1 MAVSMVNRAGSVR
14 DVISVNSAGLAALQ
28 CALQEDQL
36 TQAVEEALQLIEN
49 MRGRL
54 ILTGVGKSGL
64 IGRKLA
70 ATFAST
76 GTPAYFVHPAEA
88 SHGDLGMIQNDD
100 VVLMLSWSGETREL
114 YDILMYTRRF
124 GVPTIALTSGK
135 ESTLGQKTDVA
146 LILPKAKEACPH
158 NLAPTTS
165 TLLQLALGDALA
177 ITLLKMRGFSEASFR
192 DFHPG
197 GKLGAALTP
206 VSDIMV
212 KDAGLPLVPQD
223 ATVMQV
229 VGEIS
234 AKAHGIVGVCS
245 SEGMLLGV
253 ITDGDI
259 RRYLEENATGSMQQ
273 AMVKTTAR
281 QIMTPGSVS
290 LKPAQL
296 CARALNLLQQNKISA
311 AFVVDEGR
319 PVGVVSLVQL
329 LQLGV
334 A

>member
-1 MAVSMVNRAGSVR
+1 MVDRAGSVR
-14 DVISVNSAGLAALQ
+14 DVISVNSDGLAALQ
-28 CALQEDQL
+28 CALQSSQL
-36 TQAVEEALQLIEN
+36 TAAVEKALLLIEN

-54 ILTGVGKSGL
+54 ILAGVGKSGL

-88 SHGDLGMIQNDD
+88 SHGDLGMIQSDD

-124 GVPTIALTSGK
+124 GVPTIALTSG
-135 ESTLGQKTDVA
+135 ENSTLGQKADVA

-177 ITLLKMRGFSEASFR
+177 ITLLKMRGFTEASFR
-192 DFHPG
+192 NFHPG

-206 VSDIMV
+206 VSDVMV
-212 KDAGLPLVPQD
+212 KGAGLPLVQQD
-223 ATVMQV
+223 ATIMQV

-234 AKAHGIVGVCS
+234 KKAHGIVGVCS
-245 SEGMLLGV
+245 GEGMLLGV

-273 AMVKTTAR
+273 AMVETTAKS
-281 QIMTPGSVS
+281 IMTPGSVS
-290 LKPAQL
+290 LEPERL
-296 CARALNLLQQNKISA
+296 CARALNLLQKNKISA
-311 AFVVDEGR
+311 AFVIDKGR